1 MREGGS
7 MKVGAIADEHTV
19 VGFALLGVKDT
30 KIAKTPQETETCLDE
45 FLCNPE
51 IGVIILMDHLAE
63 GIRSTVSRIQDEK
76 EAYPIIIEI
85 SGKDGPVERQDSIS
99 SLVRRAVG
107 VSLMK
112 GGM

>member
-1 MREGGS
+1 
-7 MKVGAIADEHTV
+7 MKVGVIADEYTV

-30 KIAKTPQETETCLDE
+30 KIADTREQTETCLDE

-51 IGVIILMDHLAE
+51 IGVIIIMDYLAE

-76 EAYPIIIEI
+76 KAYPIIIEI

-99 SLVRRAVG
+99 NLVRRAVG
-107 VSLMK
+107 VSLIK